1 MTTDPGVV
9 YPAAVRPYDGAWAG
23 LDDARMLWP
32 DAALID
38 DDTLTVLLAASNGDC
53 RQYAPAAEFVAA
65 DAERQAQLT
74 TAVVYHARDIWIAG
88 RADPDGNTMGP
99 AGVFVPRPL
108 SAQVR
113 TMLRPPR
120 GPMIG

>member
-9 YPAAVRPYDGAWAG
+9 YPPTVRPYDGQPWAG
-23 LDDARMLWP
+23 LDDARMLWA

-53 RQYAPAAEFVAA
+53 RQYAPAVDFLTA
-65 DAERQAQLT
+65 DVERQAQLT
-74 TAVVYHARDIWIAG
+74 AAVVYHARDIRIAG
-88 RADPDGNTMGP
+88 QADPDGNVMAP
-99 AGVFVPRPL
+99 GVFVPRPL

-113 TMLRPPR
+113 IMLRPPR